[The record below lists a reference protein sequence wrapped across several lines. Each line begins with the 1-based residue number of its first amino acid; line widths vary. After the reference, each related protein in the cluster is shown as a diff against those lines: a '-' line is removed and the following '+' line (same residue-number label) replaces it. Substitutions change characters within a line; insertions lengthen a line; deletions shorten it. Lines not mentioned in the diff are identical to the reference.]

1 MSMISLERIVMSNVE
16 KTISSEYQHFMEV
29 ENVNFRAENE
39 RLVKLGII
47 FYNSTLSCIIRR
59 SYTYNLTLFDCTMKR
74 AV

>member
-39 RLVKLGII
+39 RLVKVGTI
-47 FYNSTLSCIIRR
+47 FYKNTSSCIIRR
-59 SYTYNLTLFDCTMKR
+59 SFTYNLTLFDRTMKR